1 MMSQIRRRIP
11 LGPWLLLFFLS
22 AGTVATLFSWR
33 QSPEPLRESNRDALR
48 AATGGAQLTAAVPM
62 TGENGEMCEWM
73 PASMPP
79 SKMIALQARA
89 AQDQTAHRDPVSDEA
104 DREPVRTIKDTY
116 PTYSAIA
123 VDLNSNEVYM
133 QDENLFGY
141 RVFNRM
147 DNTPANAAMTEP
159 KRIVQGLDT
168 GMEFN
173 CGLYVD
179 PKTGDVYSVN
189 NDTQDSM
196 VIFPRDAK
204 GNVKPKRRLTTPH
217 GTYGIAVDEVAEEI
231 YMTVEHD
238 NSVVVFHKFAEGD
251 DKPLREMK
259 GDKTLLADPH
269 GIAIDVKNQ
278 LMFVANHG
286 SRISEGK
293 IGSGVFFPPSIT
305 VYALKSKG
313 EVAPLRIIQGDKTGL
328 NWPAALAIDEERGE
342 IYVANDAADSMLVFK
357 ITDNGD
363 VAPTREVRGPR
374 TQIKNPTGVFV
385 DSKNKEV
392 WLSNMGNHRATVF
405 PISANGNAAPAR
417 VIRSAPNDKLAMA
430 IGNPG
435 AVGYDTKRE
444 EILVPN

>member
-1 MMSQIRRRIP
+1 MMSRIRRRIP
-11 LGPWLLLFFLS
+11 FGPWFLLLFLS
-22 AGTVATLFSWR
+22 AATVTTLFSWR
-33 QSPEPLRESNRDALR
+33 QQPETLRKASEDALR
-48 AATGGAQLTAAVPM
+48 AANGSAQMTLAAPLD
-62 TGENGEMCEWM
+62 TEEGQMCEWM
-73 PASMPP
+73 PVSMPP
-79 SKMIALQARA
+79 SRIIALQARA
-89 AQDQTAHRDPVSDEA
+89 AVEATRRDPISEEA
-104 DREPVRTIKDTY
+104 DRNPLRTIKDTY

-123 VDLNSNEVYM
+123 LDLQSNEVYM

-204 GNVKPKRRLTTPH
+204 GNVKPKRKLHTPH
-217 GTYGIAVDEVAEEI
+217 GTYGIAVDEEDEEI
-231 YMTVEHD
+231 YMTVEHQ
-238 NSVVVFHKFAEGD
+238 NSIVVYNKYAEGE
-251 DKPLREMK
+251 DKPLREIK
-259 GDKTLLADPH
+259 GIRTELADPH
-269 GIAIDVKNQ
+269 GITIDKKNN
-278 LMFVANHG
+278 LLYVANHG
-286 SRISEGK
+286 SRITEDV
-293 IGSGVFFPPSIT
+293 IGSGRFSDPSIT
-305 VYALKSKG
+305 VYSLKSQG
-313 EVAPLRIIQGDKTGL
+313 NVAPIRIIQGDKTGL
-328 NWPAALAIDEERGE
+328 NWPAALSVHEERGE
-342 IYVANDAADSMLVFK
+342 IYVANDAADSMLVFRVS
-357 ITDNGD
+357 DQGN

-385 DSKNKEV
+385 DAKNKEV

-405 PISANGNAAPAR
+405 PIAANGNTAPSR

-435 AVGYDTKRE
+435 AVGYDSKRE